1 MEKNNDNNSDAPDPF
16 SIFQNIDNNSN
27 NNEGFDGLT
36 PQPIFEKPK
45 TTTNYIKEISQIRCD
60 KCFKIPSIE
69 IIPTTKEITICINCD
84 CGQKILI

>member
-45 TTTNYIKEISQIRCD
+45 TTTNYIKEIS
-60 KCFKIPSIE
+60 
-69 IIPTTKEITICINCD
+69 
-84 CGQKILI
+84 